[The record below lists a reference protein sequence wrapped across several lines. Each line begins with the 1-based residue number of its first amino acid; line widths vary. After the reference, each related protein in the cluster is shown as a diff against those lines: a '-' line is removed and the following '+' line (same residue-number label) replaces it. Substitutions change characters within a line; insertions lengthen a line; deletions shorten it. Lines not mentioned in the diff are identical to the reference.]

1 MREPRDNADAEA
13 LDLEQ
18 ARLILGGAPEVR
30 DRLATDPRVL
40 MGVWG
45 VAWLVGYLALWF
57 TSRPTSTASA
67 AASEFA
73 APAVWA
79 FIVFYG
85 LLVLAVVVTIIHVTR
100 RGRGLKGAS
109 ATSGTMYGLIW
120 PIAFTVVGMILGAL
134 GASELLDPRAM
145 ALVAN
150 ALPCVVVGTLYMA
163 GGAMERDWAWFILGA
178 WIAVIAGIG
187 TMVGVPHTYLVMAR
201 AGGGGM
207 LLGGLGYH
215 LARRRERGTT

>member
-100 RGRGLKGAS
+100 RGPGLKGAS
-109 ATSGTMYGLIW
+109 ATSGTPCKAYVLSSR
-120 PIAFTVVGMILGAL
+120 PSSA
-134 GASELLDPRAM
+134 ASTTPAPMASSSAM
-145 ALVAN
+145 
-150 ALPCVVVGTLYMA
+150 
-163 GGAMERDWAWFILGA
+163 
-178 WIAVIAGIG
+178 
-187 TMVGVPHTYLVMAR
+187 
-201 AGGGGM
+201 
-207 LLGGLGYH
+207 
-215 LARRRERGTT
+215 RRRRPPQTDSTTTPLSVTPAIKALAPSTYH